1 MDKKIVLE
9 NVINACAEGNQAQ
22 FARRLGESPQTINA
36 WLRRGTLDP
45 IKIYKTFTCLNPH
58 WLLTGEGEMM
68 KEETAE
74 HGIVVGCKSRR
85 MNKTERIEC
94 IINALCDGNKSR
106 FAKLLDVKPQTVST
120 WLTRDTF
127 DIERVYSCCGALNP
141 HWLLTGEGEMMKDEA
156 TKAEPAD
163 TAALRARLE
172 AAESLVEALRA
183 QLEEKE
189 QTAAVLR
196 QLVAEKQKL
205 INLLEAR

>member
-1 MDKKIVLE
+1 MDKKTVLE

-68 KEETAE
+68 KDEAAE
-74 HGIVVGCKSRR
+74 QSIVVGD
-85 MNKTERIEC
+85 
-94 IINALCDGNKSR
+94 INH
-106 FAKLLDVKPQTVST
+106 VKGPVSVSQT
-120 WLTRDTF
+120 
-127 DIERVYSCCGALNP
+127 
-141 HWLLTGEGEMMKDEA
+141 A

-163 TAALRARLE
+163 PSALRARLE
-172 AAESLVEALRA
+172 AAESIVEDLRA
-183 QLEEKE
+183 QLTEKD

-205 INLLEAR
+205 ISLLESR

>member
-1 MDKKIVLE
+1 MDKKNVLE
-9 NVINACAEGNQAQ
+9 NIINACAEGNQAQ

-36 WLRRGTLDP
+36 WLKRGTLDP

-58 WLLTGEGEMM
+58 WLLTGEG
-68 KEETAE
+68 
-74 HGIVVGCKSRR
+74 
-85 MNKTERIEC
+85 
-94 IINALCDGNKSR
+94 D
-106 FAKLLDVKPQTVST
+106 
-120 WLTRDTF
+120 
-127 DIERVYSCCGALNP
+127 
-141 HWLLTGEGEMMKDEA
+141 MMKDEA
-156 TKAEPAD
+156 VEQSIVVGDINHVEGPVSVSQSTTKPEPAD

-183 QLEEKE
+183 QLTEKD

>member
-1 MDKKIVLE
+1 MMNKSERTECI
-9 NVINACAEGNQAQ
+9 INSLCDGNQS
-22 FARRLGESPQTINA
+22 RCSKLLGVTPQTIN
-36 WLRRGTLDP
+36 
-45 IKIYKTFTCLNPH
+45 
-58 WLLTGEGEMM
+58 
-68 KEETAE
+68 
-74 HGIVVGCKSRR
+74 
-85 MNKTERIEC
+85 
-94 IINALCDGNKSR
+94 
-106 FAKLLDVKPQTVST
+106 T

-172 AAESLVEALRA
+172 AAESIVEALRA
-183 QLEEKE
+183 QLTEKD

-205 INLLEAR
+205 IDLLEAR

>member
-1 MDKKIVLE
+1 M
-9 NVINACAEGNQAQ
+9 
-22 FARRLGESPQTINA
+22 
-36 WLRRGTLDP
+36 
-45 IKIYKTFTCLNPH
+45 
-58 WLLTGEGEMM
+58 
-68 KEETAE
+68 
-74 HGIVVGCKSRR
+74 
-85 MNKTERIEC
+85 MNKSERIEC

-106 FAKLLDVKPQTVST
+106 FAKLLGVKPQTVNT

-141 HWLLTGEGEMMKDEA
+141 HWLLTGEGDMMKDEAAEQSIVVGDINHVKGPVNVRQTA

-183 QLEEKE
+183 QLSEKD